1 MVDFFKDLDYETA
14 TEVEALTRLIHEL
27 RQNRNDL
34 LASCAVPD
42 DGILLERIN
51 AGELEEHPGY
61 EQYLAVRILADT
73 CETARQLVAEK
84 LREAQ
89 RR

>member
-14 TEVEALTRLIHEL
+14 TEVEALTRLMYEL

-34 LASCAVPD
+34 LDSCAVPD
-42 DGILLERIN
+42 ENALLEKIC
-51 AGELEEHPGY
+51 AGELDEHPAY
-61 EQYLAVRILADT
+61 EQYLAARILADT
-73 CETARQLVAEK
+73 CATARLLVAEK
-84 LREAQ
+84 LHEAQ